1 MARHS
6 ITYADVL
13 LRIACSL
20 ALSIMAQVRTLIIHY
35 NNRQVQA
42 VIELKNKWVVP
53 NLLLLSIFFWT
64 TYVRTKSWGSYT
76 WHFVDQK
83 TDL

>member
-42 VIELKNKWVVP
+42 VIELKNK
-53 NLLLLSIFFWT
+53 
-64 TYVRTKSWGSYT
+64 
-76 WHFVDQK
+76 
-83 TDL
+83 